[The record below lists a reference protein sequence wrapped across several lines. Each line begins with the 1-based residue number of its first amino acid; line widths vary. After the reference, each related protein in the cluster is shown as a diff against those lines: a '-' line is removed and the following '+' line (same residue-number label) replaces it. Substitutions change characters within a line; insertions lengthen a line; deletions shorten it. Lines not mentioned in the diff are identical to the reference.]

1 MTQIWWT
8 KIRRFTARIR
18 NYLLFAFFPSTPLSK
33 FSSTPSQPKLEPIS
47 IEAVTDEKVSNNNR
61 TARLISEEKVSVNER
76 YNDWLAA
83 LLKQLPQDVT
93 FEEFKQV
100 AEGLA
105 DFSPQG
111 KLCFSLA
118 DYLSVLANKE
128 NASIEYAHYCHASRQ
143 PAIDFALTL
152 LNQNKDASHIVEPS
166 SLLIH
171 NSSIDRS

>member
-1 MTQIWWT
+1 MQTRWT
-8 KIRRFTARIR
+8 KIKRFAARIR
-18 NYLLFAFFPSTPLSK
+18 HYLLFAFFPSTPLSK
-33 FSSTPSQPKLEPIS
+33 FSSTASQPKLEPIS

-100 AEGLA
+100 GEGLA

-128 NASIEYAHYCHASRQ
+128 NASVEYAHYCHASRQ

-152 LNQNKDASHIVEPS
+152 LNQDNDESHIVEPS

>member
-1 MTQIWWT
+1 MQIRWT
-8 KIRRFTARIR
+8 KIKRFAARIKH
-18 NYLLFAFFPSTPLSK
+18 YLLFAFFPSTPLSK
-33 FSSTPSQPKLEPIS
+33 FSSTASQPKLEPIA
-47 IEAVTDEKVSNNNR
+47 IEAVTDEKVSSNGR
-61 TARLISEEKVSVNER
+61 TARLVSEEKVSVNER
-76 YNDWLAA
+76 YSDWIKPLR
-83 LLKQLPQDVT
+83 QLPPDVT
-93 FEEFKQV
+93 FEQFKQV

-128 NASIEYAHYCHASRQ
+128 NASVEYAHYCHASRQ

-152 LNQNKDASHIVEPS
+152 LNQDNDESHIVEPS